1 VIIGPLCEL
10 PDFERRMAAARAR
23 ARWELGDPT
32 WADVLVGT
40 FLDPAR
46 DHQILR
52 QDTTAGDR

>member
-1 VIIGPLCEL
+1 MITWPSCEL

-32 WADVLVGT
+32 WHVLVGT